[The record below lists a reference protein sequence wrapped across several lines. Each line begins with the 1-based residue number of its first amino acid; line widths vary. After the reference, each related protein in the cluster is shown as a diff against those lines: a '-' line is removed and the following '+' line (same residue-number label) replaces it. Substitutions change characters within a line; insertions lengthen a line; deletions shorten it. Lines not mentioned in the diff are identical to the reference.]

1 MSRWSIAVGLTD
13 VGGDGDDDGDGYD
26 DSDSDFSDDDGSE
39 VDLDQ
44 ETPRTQPSG
53 KEGAASWLSSLAR
66 SSERERS
73 MIILKIW
80 FSFRK

>member
-13 VGGDGDDDGDGYD
+13 VGGDGDDDGDG
-26 DSDSDFSDDDGSE
+26 DFFDDDGSE

-44 ETPRTQPSG
+44 ETPRTQQSG
-53 KEGAASWLSSLAR
+53 KEGAGSWLSSLGR
-66 SSERERS
+66 SPERERS

-80 FSFRK
+80 FSIRK

>member
-1 MSRWSIAVGLTD
+1 MND
-13 VGGDGDDDGDGYD
+13 GGDGGDGGDDGDG
-26 DSDSDFSDDDGSE
+26 DFFDDDGSE

-73 MIILKIW
+73 MIILKIR